1 MNDSKLLGLGV
12 GAVGLYI
19 LYPTISEWFSE
30 MNSLSI
36 LTNRRPSDDI
46 EDSERYTTGLLNAG
60 NFCYINSDIQALAS
74 LPATFSYLTN
84 FGYLCTSDG
93 AALAPVSSSLF
104 YFVQELNRQVTKRTT
119 ISPEPLITAIEQTY
133 KSRMSRRQHDAHEL
147 LHLLLE
153 TLQKEYVS
161 LTRKIRSNND
171 LETVLNFPYEGTL
184 VDEIVCG
191 NCHNRTEKASKYL
204 VLSVVVPSKSRATL
218 ADLLSE
224 TTLPEYINDYACT
237 NCRVKNVMASR
248 DPQFKELQEQLT
260 DATLPL
266 PAELEEQLPKVYSPI
281 SKSQRFDSEPQ
292 ILCIHLSRSIYTGSF
307 AARNSCKVDFPLE
320 LTLPGKKARYRLY
333 AMIRHSGTHQ
343 TGHYECSRRKNTGFW
358 RKINW
363 SSLFESTST
372 SEKEVEDS
380 LRDSSEPLLD
390 NTVSTD
396 LPFPLKSEPSTSL
409 STEPVTASQQPEA
422 TWDEPSRPRKR
433 SSKQWWAISDNE
445 VRETTSRAVQSLQS
459 GAYIL
464 FYQRV

>member
-1 MNDSKLLGLGV
+1 MSDSKLLGLGV

-19 LYPTISEWFSE
+19 LYPTICEWFSE
-30 MNSLSI
+30 MNSLSL
-36 LTNRRPSDDI
+36 LTNRKVEDEI
-46 EDSERYTTGLLNAG
+46 EDYERHTTGLVNAG

-74 LPATFSYLTN
+74 LPATFGYLTK
-84 FGYLCTSDG
+84 FGYLCPADG
-93 AALAPVSSSLF
+93 AAMAPVSSSLF
-104 YFVQELNRQVTKRTT
+104 YFVRELHRPVTKKRT

-153 TLQKEYVS
+153 TLQKEFVA
-161 LTRKIRSNND
+161 LTQKSRSNHD
-171 LETVLNFPYEGTL
+171 LEAVLDFPYEGTL
-184 VDEIVCG
+184 VDEIICG
-191 NCHNRTEKASKYL
+191 NCHTHTEKASKYL
-204 VLSVVVPSKSRATL
+204 ILSVAVPSQSKTTL
-218 ADLLSE
+218 ADLLKE
-224 TTLPEYINDYACT
+224 NTQPEYINDYACIT
-237 NCRVKNVMASR
+237 CRVKNVMASENPR
-248 DPQFKELQEQLT
+248 LKELQEQLA

-266 PAELEEQLPKVYSPI
+266 PADLEEQLPKMYSPVF
-281 SKSQRFDSEPQ
+281 KTQRFDSEPQ

-307 AARNSCKVDFPLE
+307 AARNSCKVEFPLE
-320 LTLPGKKARYRLY
+320 LSLPGKKARYRLY

-372 SEKEVEDS
+372 SGEVEA
-380 LRDSSEPLLD
+380 SEEPQEPGPEEST
-390 NTVSTD
+390 NTD
-396 LPFPLKSEPSTSL
+396 LPFPHKSKPSTSL
-409 STEPVTASQQPEA
+409 STEPVTAAQQPSSAPRE
-422 TWDEPSRPRKR
+422 EPARPRKQ

-459 GAYIL
+459 GAYLL